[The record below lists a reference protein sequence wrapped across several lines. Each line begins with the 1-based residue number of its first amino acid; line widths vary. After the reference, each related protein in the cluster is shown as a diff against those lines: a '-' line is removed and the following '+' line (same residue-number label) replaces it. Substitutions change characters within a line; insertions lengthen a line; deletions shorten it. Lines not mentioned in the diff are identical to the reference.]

1 MATTITANGINF
13 PDGSAS
19 APSIGGTDT
28 NTGLFTGSDIVGF
41 ATGGEE
47 RIRIDSSGNVGIG
60 TTSPY
65 AFDTTTTVLEVKGA
79 LTASDIEVARFR
91 GGSDANGGTAV
102 LRLTNDNDRGLVIK
116 GGRESDAEFAELGTS
131 AFNGSYNR
139 AIRITSD
146 GKIGIGVIN
155 PSSKLHLASGSS
167 GATAS
172 TASVL
177 TIESSAA
184 DYNVLQFLSP
194 NTAHQQIRFG
204 DPQDNGNGFIDYDH
218 GNAKMAFGA
227 NGPTKLTIESGGDLN
242 IADGNLVVA
251 NGHGIDFSAS
261 EGGHSTGTHVSILN
275 DYETGNFNPGITFGN
290 GSTGLVLGTAIGNY
304 TKIGRRV
311 FIDFVINF
319 SAVGTSTGTARIT
332 ALPFTSLN
340 DDRVRIHGFFSY
352 YASMSGLTGRPIIY
366 NPGNATTAVLY
377 DDGTGTQPAIK
388 ESNFAN
394 GSVIRGKIEYSCA

>member
-13 PDGSAS
+13 PDGSAA

-47 RIRIDSSGNVGIG
+47 RIRITSSGSLKLPDNLKIELGGSQTGSGDLQIYHESNISTIKDNYGDLRIMGDTIRLQRNAGGENYIYATEGGAVKLYFDGG
-60 TTSPY
+60 NAKLETTTS
-65 AFDTTTTVLEVKGA
+65 GI
-79 LTASDIEVARFR
+79 DIA
-91 GGSDANGGTAV
+91 G
-102 LRLTNDNDRGLVIK
+102 
-116 GGRESDAEFAELGTS
+116 
-131 AFNGSYNR
+131 
-139 AIRITSD
+139 
-146 GKIGIGVIN
+146 
-155 PSSKLHLASGSS
+155 KLHLASGSS